1 MFPEKRE
8 EKYVNMHIT
17 GKSLKRE
24 IAKVVKKNYFTL
36 NQVFLFGSRATGRFR
51 KDSDW
56 DLLIVINERIPLKER
71 RELAL
76 SIYHHLRRT
85 FPEGSFDVFV
95 KSLADFKE
103 ESQIVN
109 TVSYIACKDGLMLE

>member
-1 MFPEKRE
+1 MSITRE
-8 EKYVNMHIT
+8 A
-17 GKSLKRE
+17 LKRE
-24 IAKVVKKNYFTL
+24 IAIVVRSNDFTL
-36 NQVFLFGSRATGRFR
+36 KNVFLFGSRATGKFR
-51 KDSDW
+51 EDSDW